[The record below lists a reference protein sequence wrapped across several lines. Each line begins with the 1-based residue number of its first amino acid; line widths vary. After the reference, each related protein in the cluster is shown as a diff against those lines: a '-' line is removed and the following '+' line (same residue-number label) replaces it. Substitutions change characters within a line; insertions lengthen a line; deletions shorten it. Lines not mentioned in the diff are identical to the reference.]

1 MAKQRKTAYC
11 FLSLMAF
18 LLVFAMVLLSVGN
31 TRAYY
36 KNQVFWNTIVQ
47 PEQTVASNC
56 LLPGGQTIL
65 LGEVTEESW
74 IEIQFQAQGAVDGV
88 LSYDLVDSEQWDYLE
103 AELSDEEISL
113 DEGAASVYLRLTP
126 TGHAATLW
134 NDMDVDILVT
144 LEVDGQTLEGIFRA
158 TLPAIEQ
165 PEDEEPEPPSEG
177 ETEPPSEGETEPPS
191 EGETEPP
198 SEGETEPPSEGETEP
213 PSEGETEPPSEGET
227 EPPSEGETEPPS
239 EGEPESPN
247 EGEHSPPNEGEPEPP
262 SEGEPEPPSEGET
275 EPPSEGETEIPGE
288 DSGTT
293 EDGTTEDGTTEVPPA
308 IVPVVD
314 PATLHAGD
322 FEMSTL
328 KDFSLKA
335 PLPIALDIP
344 DDTARVTVNLSDDDL
359 PAFTRYSTDGGEN
372 WYMLYY
378 GGEIDIDVYESA
390 LFTELGMSLL
400 LDLSYTDWDS
410 TEPLYLFGKAYTD
423 GGWYTGTV
431 LSMPHAMLFS
441 TRTSRS
447 PMVLTE
453 DKPLALP
460 LTESWAECGE
470 RVTLERLTAQNSDAS
485 RAEYEEIFCDSIN
498 VSLEDASVTVSVGD
512 SLPEAGTYRLTI
524 EYSYGDIYFA
534 QSQITFFVN
543 YSGQTGGL

>member
-11 FLSLMAF
+11 FLSLVAF

-158 TLPAIEQ
+158 TLPAVEQ
-165 PEDEEPEPPSEG
+165 TEDEEPEPPSEG

-198 SEGETEPPSEGETEP
+198 SEGETDSPSEGE
-213 PSEGETEPPSEGET
+213 
-227 EPPSEGETEPPS
+227 
-239 EGEPESPN
+239 N
-247 EGEHSPPNEGEPEPP
+247 
-262 SEGEPEPPSEGET
+262 

-410 TEPLYLFGKAYTD
+410 TEPVYLFGKAYTD

-543 YSGQTGGL
+543 YSGETGGL